1 MFPTNPN
8 KKSQFFITAGAR
20 VGPRPDLSLEN
31 VSLTASQSQFFITEA
46 VFTGA
51 RVGPSGIRPDLSLE
65 NVDGVIEP
73 GRFHWNLRRTSVP
86 LLRVTLASDGL
97 GEACDEG
104 SIESVTLWR
113 GCARKNRCRRS
124 SD

>member
-1 MFPTNPN
+1 
-8 KKSQFFITAGAR
+8 

-97 GEACDEG
+97 GDRAGYSEGRRKGIVQACDEG